1 MFRVGV
7 KGIYYSYHVRQES
20 SGINLRLVRSP
31 RKTGRKSKKVTHL
44 TLRLA
49 RLEEEI
55 EDLRRENTELRI
67 PLLCDACRTYLQ
79 SKLPGDTIEVC
90 PCAKC
95 IGIR

>member
-1 MFRVGV
+1 MSAKKVVELTYAWFGA
-7 KGIYYSYHVRQES
+7 QEK
-20 SGINLRLVRSP
+20 LVESQKR
-31 RKTGRKSKKVTHL
+31 VTHL

-67 PLLCDACRTYLQ
+67 PLLCDTCRMYLQ

>member
-1 MFRVGV
+1 MSAKKIVELTYAWFGA
-7 KGIYYSYHVRQES
+7 QEK
-20 SGINLRLVRSP
+20 LVESQKR
-31 RKTGRKSKKVTHL
+31 VTHL

-55 EDLRRENTELRI
+55 EDLRRENRELRI
-67 PLLCDACRTYLQ
+67 PLLCDTCRMYLQ
-79 SKLPGDTIEVC
+79 SKLSGDTIEVC